1 MIKLPCGSGE
11 VFIFSVC
18 NVLPGPVVPVLLGQ
32 TEVDHK
38 QLVTMAPDPHQ
49 EVVWF
54 DVPMD
59 EILVVDVLDP
69 PNHLVCQHEDGL
81 HGKSPRAEVEE
92 IFEARAKQVH
102 HQHIVV
108 ALYTKPPNMRDTH
121 ASLKTSDKSVL

>member
-1 MIKLPCGSGE
+1 MLPC
-11 VFIFSVC
+11 
-18 NVLPGPVVPVLLGQ
+18 PVVPVLLGQ
-32 TEVDHK
+32 TKVDHE
-38 QLVTMAPDPHQ
+38 QLVAVAPNPHQ
-49 EVVWF
+49 KVVWF

-59 EILVVDVLDP
+59 EILVVHILDP
-69 PNHLVCQHEDGL
+69 PNHLVSQHEDGL

-121 ASLKTSDKSVL
+121 ASLKTGDKSVL